1 MRRGALFS
9 RPSTWWTIAALIG
22 AVMCFLA
29 TNNTVYVTTS
39 PPSFD
44 FYVVLRKLYSVVA
57 FAVVGYP
64 AARAR
69 RAANQSAS
77 PLVVGGYVAAYSA
90 FIEVLQY
97 FLDPPPEGL
106 LSNAFDVACGF
117 AGGAIA
123 AWIAARRIGRRPAR
137 R

>member
-1 MRRGALFS
+1 VKSRALFS
-9 RPSTWWTIAALIG
+9 SPAVWWSIAAIIG
-22 AVMCFLA
+22 AVMAFLA

-44 FYVVLRKLYSVVA
+44 YYVVLRKFYSIVA

-64 AARAR
+64 VARAR
-69 RAANQSAS
+69 LAAGRPAS
-77 PLVVGGYVAAYSA
+77 LLVVGGIVAGYSA

-97 FLDPPPEGL
+97 FVDPPYEGL
-106 LSNAFDVACGF
+106 LSNAFDVFCGL

-123 AWIAARRIGRRPAR
+123 AFAADRLRRRR
-137 R
+137 